1 VTTTTLPAVGAP
13 KLLVVRRT
21 ERARRLRRI
30 VDVAGASAIL
40 AAAAPFLAVAALAI
54 LIEDGPPILFTQR
67 RAGRFERLFTI
78 YKLRTMRLADCG
90 DRPTPKDGSDPRVTR
105 VGRIL
110 RKTSIDELP
119 QLVNVLRGDMSLVG
133 PRPEMPIMI
142 QRYEKWQ
149 HLRHLITPGLTC
161 LWQITSRSDVPL
173 ERPEATM
180 LDIEYIRSASPR
192 LDGSILFR
200 TVFSVLFPKGAY

>member
-1 VTTTTLPAVGAP
+1 MTTTALPAATAP
-13 KLLVVRRT
+13 KLLVVRNVAG
-21 ERARRLRRI
+21 ARRLRRV
-30 VDVAGASAIL
+30 VDVIGASVIL
-40 AAAAPFLAVAALAI
+40 AAAAPVLALAALAI
-54 LIEDGPPILFTQR
+54 MIEDGPPVLFKQR

-78 YKLRTMRLADCG
+78 YKLRTMRRADCI
-90 DRPTPKDGSDPRVTR
+90 DLPTPKDGSDPRVTR

-110 RKTSIDELP
+110 RKTSVDELP
-119 QLVNVLRGDMSLVG
+119 QLVNVLRGDMALVG

-142 QRYEKWQ
+142 QRYENWQ

-173 ERPEATM
+173 DRPEATM
-180 LDIEYIRSASPR
+180 LDLEYIRSASPR